1 MIVLS
6 KSRFVSGT
14 QCEKK
19 LYFDFFRKDLKPEVT
34 PQQQA
39 LFDTGHIIGELA
51 QLVFPGG
58 RDASPENYSDFSAS
72 LANTRN
78 WISEGVL
85 TIYEAA
91 FSHDG
96 GFAALDILHHT
107 GGERWAIEVK
117 SSTSVQEYHITDASY
132 QYWVMKQAGY
142 APDRIFLMHI
152 NNKYIKQGAIDPKAL
167 FHLEEITGKVL
178 ANLNWVANKKGELA
192 GMLNLGSEPFIEIGK
207 HCKSPFACEYMHH
220 CWSRIPENSVF
231 QLSNA
236 KGKEWKLYD
245 QRILSMEEIP
255 DNFKLSHRQQM
266 QVNGAKYDTKHID
279 VTKIEDFFKKF
290 EYPLYFFDYE
300 TISPAI
306 PVLNGTSPFN
316 QVPFQ
321 YSLHIT
327 DETGNITSHL
337 EFLAKPDEFADVN
350 SIEDDPRYKL
360 VAQMKHDIGD
370 SGSIVAYN
378 APFEISRIK
387 DLAVAF
393 PGEKEFLESLI
404 GRFVDLIIPFKK
416 AWYYLPEMGATA
428 SIKSVLPAIAPEFSY
443 KDLEVSNGGMA
454 SSIFLAMVNGV
465 YEGNEAETRKNLL
478 KYCERDTEG
487 MVIIYRHLK
496 EMIEN
501 HNF

>member
-39 LFDTGHIIGELA
+39 LFDTGHVIGELA
-51 QLVFPGG
+51 QHVFPGG
-58 RDASPENYSDFSAS
+58 MDASPESYSDFSSS
-72 LANTRN
+72 LVNSKK
-78 WISEGVL
+78 WISEGIQ

-91 FSHDG
+91 FSHNG

-107 GGERWAIEVK
+107 DGERWAIEVK

-142 APDRIFLMHI
+142 VPDRIFLMYI
-152 NNKYIKQGAIDPKAL
+152 NNKYIKLGAIDPKGL
-167 FHLEEITGKVL
+167 FHLEEITVKVL
-178 ANLNWVANKKGELA
+178 ANQNWIATKKVELA
-192 GMLNLGSEPFIEIGK
+192 GMLEAGSEPLKEIGK

-220 CWSRIPENSVF
+220 CWSRIPVNSVF
-231 QLSNA
+231 ELYDA
-236 KGKEWKLYD
+236 RGKAWKLYE
-245 QRILSMEEIP
+245 QGILSLEEIP

-266 QVNGAKYDTKHID
+266 QVKGAKYDTKHID
-279 VTKIEDFFKKF
+279 VPKIEAFFKKF
-290 EYPLYFFDYE
+290 EFPLYFFDYE
-300 TISPAI
+300 TINPAI
-306 PVLNGTSPFN
+306 PVLDGTSPFN

-327 DETGNITSHL
+327 DAVGKITSHR
-337 EFLAKPDEFADVN
+337 EFLANPEAFANV
-350 SIEDDPRYKL
+350 SCIEDDPRYKL
-360 VAQMKHDIGD
+360 VAQMKRDFGD
-370 SGSIVAYN
+370 TGSIVAWN
-378 APFEISRIK
+378 ESFEITRIK
-387 DLAVAF
+387 QLADAF

-404 GRFVDLIIPFKK
+404 GRFVDLIFPFKK
-416 AWYYLPEMGATA
+416 AWYYLPVMGASA
-428 SIKSVLPAIAPEFSY
+428 SIKDVLPAIAPEFSY
-443 KDLEVSNGGMA
+443 KDLEVNNGGMA

-465 YEGNEAETRKNLL
+465 YEGDEAETRRNLL

-496 EMIEN
+496 EIIAN
-501 HNF
+501 LK